1 MKHLTIAQAYTLCAI
16 DKGGRKVTYP
26 NSAHSGCIVMGAF
39 LELFL
44 AENIALDEKKRVVL
58 LQPPAVAKPHYL
70 FYVWKALSSDKP
82 KTLKKWMKYYLDG
95 FSVKIIRRIV
105 NAVIHSLLVDGCL
118 IREMKR
124 GIFHERVNYRVH
136 QQAIQDIQY
145 SLRTALLE
153 DGALTSYGIALAV
166 LMREGGLLQKYFT
179 KEEQKEIQTRLRE
192 AEDSDIGAKA
202 MVVTEVLDELDS
214 FIMAATNL
222 NLLYS

>member
-1 MKHLTIAQAYTLCAI
+1 M
-16 DKGGRKVTYP
+16 
-26 NSAHSGCIVMGAF
+26 
-39 LELFL
+39 

-166 LMREGGLLQKYFT
+166 LMREGGLLQKYFRRRNKKRSRHGSERQRT
-179 KEEQKEIQTRLRE
+179 AILGPKLWWSPKCWTSWIP
-192 AEDSDIGAKA
+192 
-202 MVVTEVLDELDS
+202 
-214 FIMAATNL
+214 
-222 NLLYS
+222 LLWRQPI